1 MRKVACVAC
10 LDESHSIHTRTFLRA
25 IELFQELVADDSIE
39 LSLYDDRADAVHA
52 VRIAQTIVADQ
63 PDCVVGHFLSDAAH
77 AAAPFYG
84 EAGIPLLLPA
94 ATRSDLTQFATTYR
108 VCDSETDYVR
118 WLSAQMSALG
128 WHPRQLICD
137 DTLHARGLSAQLREQ
152 WPLDPDLGNCQVV
165 IGRYDHCVQV
175 VRDALASGQAF
186 PPTLMTDDAA
196 SVQLCRDLVALPLA
210 LHQHQLLVAA
220 LRAQPVGQ
228 LAEQIRVRYEQQYA
242 EQPGTYFWE
251 TVAALQLA
259 SVAELPHTR
268 PVATVLGCIRFNRQR
283 ELALGQFA
291 LWQCEAD
298 GFIERLVEPGL
309 RTPPEGPADVAE
321 LAPEFRNVLSARR
334 LMLRQR
340 NGEPQDYGRAVSARW
355 AASFS
360 GELAAGVQQR
370 RVGAQVTEFRPA
382 QTSHKPALFYLHGGG
397 MVHYDVG
404 VFAPF
409 LSHMASSLNCR
420 VVAFDY
426 DKLPEHTAQDSIDAL
441 MARIHQQL
449 SHCRQPPRLAGDSV
463 GGLLALFAASE
474 RFAQRFSE
482 LILLYPVLAL
492 NQQYPSY
499 QRFGQKLLL
508 DAQQMRWF
516 LSLWRNFFS
525 QHGFDPLQLTDAQCR
540 SLPPIR
546 LFSAGCDV
554 LSDEADVFVSR
565 LQSPDRVLTHHRFAS
580 LAHDFCLYQGKL
592 ACVQQAL
599 TQIFTELDR
608 RPIP

>member
-1 MRKVACVAC
+1 MGKVACVAC
-10 LDESHSIHTRTFLRA
+10 LDESRSIHTRTFRRA
-25 IELFQELVADDSIE
+25 IELFQELVADDTIE
-39 LSLYDDRADAVHA
+39 LSLYDDRADAVQA
-52 VRIAQTIVADQ
+52 ARIARTIVADQ

-77 AAAPFYG
+77 AAAPFYA

-108 VCDSETDYVR
+108 VCASETDYVR
-118 WLSAQMSALG
+118 WLSAQMAALG
-128 WHPRQLICD
+128 WHPRHLICD
-137 DTLHARGLSAQLREQ
+137 DTLHAKGLSAQLCEQ
-152 WPLDPDLGNCQVV
+152 WPLDRDLGNCQVV

-175 VRDALASGQAF
+175 VRDALASGQAL

-196 SVQLCRDLVALPLA
+196 SVQLCRDLVALKVP

-220 LRAQPVGQ
+220 LRVEPVGQ

-242 EQPGTYFWE
+242 EQPGSYFWE

-259 SVAELPHTR
+259 SVAEFPHTGA
-268 PVATVLGCIRFNRQR
+268 VTTVLGSVRFNRHR

-291 LWQCEAD
+291 LLQCEAD
-298 GFIERLVEPGL
+298 GFVERRVEPAIPRYALG
-309 RTPPEGPADVAE
+309 ASDAVE
-321 LAPEFRNVLSARR
+321 LAPEFRNLLSARR

-340 NGEPQDYGRAVSARW
+340 NDAAQDYGRAASARW
-355 AASFS
+355 AAIYS
-360 GELAAGVQQR
+360 GELASGVEQR
-370 RVGAQVTEFRPA
+370 RVGTQVTEFRPA

-409 LSHMASSLNCR
+409 LSHLASSLNCR

-426 DKLPEHTAQDSIDAL
+426 DKLPEHSVHDSIEAL
-441 MARIHQQL
+441 MARIEQQL
-449 SHCRQPPRLAGDSV
+449 GQCRQPPRLGGDSV

-474 RFAQRFSE
+474 RLAQRFSE

-499 QRFGQKLLL
+499 QGFGHKLLL

-516 LSLWRNFFS
+516 LSLWRSFFN
-525 QHGFDPLQLTDAQCR
+525 QHGFDPLQLTDVQR
-540 SLPPIR
+540 QSLPPIR

-554 LSDEADVFVSR
+554 LSDEAEVFVSR

-580 LAHDFCLYQGKL
+580 LPHDFCLYQGKL
-592 ACVQQAL
+592 LCVQQAL
-599 TQIFTELDR
+599 KQIVTELNLT
-608 RPIP
+608 

>member
-1 MRKVACVAC
+1 MRLKRKIACVAC
-10 LDESHSIHTRTFLRA
+10 LDESRSIHTRTFRRA
-25 IELFQELVADDSIE
+25 IELFQELVADDTIE
-39 LSLYDDRADAVHA
+39 LSLYDDSAEALQA
-52 VRIAQTIVADQ
+52 ARIAQTIVANQ

-77 AAAPFYG
+77 AAAPFYA

-118 WLSAQMSALG
+118 WLSAQMAALG
-128 WHPRQLICD
+128 WHPRHLICD
-137 DTLHARGLSAQLREQ
+137 DTLHAKGLSAQLAEQ
-152 WPLDPDLGNCQVV
+152 WPLDCDLGNCQVV
-165 IGRYDHCVQV
+165 IGRYDHCLRV
-175 VRDALASGQAF
+175 VRAALASGQGL
-186 PPTLMTDDAA
+186 PPTLLTDDAA
-196 SVQLCRDLVALPLA
+196 SEQLCRDLVALPVA

-220 LRAQPVGQ
+220 LCAQPVGE
-228 LAEQIRVRYEQQYA
+228 LAEQIRLRYEQQYA
-242 EQPGTYFWE
+242 EQPGSYFWE

-259 SVAELPHTR
+259 SVAEFPHTR
-268 PVATVLGCIRFNRQR
+268 PVTTVLGCVRFNRQR

-291 LWQCEAD
+291 LLQCEAD

-309 RTPPEGPADVAE
+309 RPLAAGPADVAE

-340 NGEPQDYGRAVSARW
+340 NDAAQDYGRAASARW

-360 GELAAGVQQR
+360 GELANGVQQR
-370 RVGAQVTEFRPA
+370 RVGAQVTEFFPG
-382 QTSHKPALFYLHGGG
+382 QDSHLPALFYLHGGG
-397 MVHYDVG
+397 MVHYDVC

-409 LSHMASSLNCR
+409 LSHMASTLNCR

-441 MARIHQQL
+441 LARIEQQL
-449 SHCRQPPRLAGDSV
+449 SQCRQPPRLAGDSV

-499 QRFGQKLLL
+499 QRFGQKFLL
-508 DAQQMRWF
+508 DAEQMRWF
-516 LSLWRNFFS
+516 LSLLRSYFN
-525 QHGFDPLQLTDAQCR
+525 QHHFDPLQLTDAQRR
-540 SLPPIR
+540 SLPSIR

-554 LSDEADVFVSR
+554 LSDEADVFVAR
-565 LQSPDRVLTHHRFAS
+565 NQSPDQVLTHHRFAS
-580 LAHDFCLYQGKL
+580 LPHDFCLYHGKL
-592 ACVQQAL
+592 LCVQQAVK
-599 TQIFTELDR
+599 QIFTELT
-608 RPIP
+608 